1 MQIQSA
7 IIRTI
12 KPPLVF
18 LSHRI
23 IPATTAPG
31 TWPHAEWVWVGGGLK
46 KTNFCSWT
54 EIIRWL
60 QTLAKDCCHPSP
72 EHPGSSR
79 DGVHQGF
86 DLQHCTLKI
95 NQPHAKGSCWICV
108 RWIIDFHVFCHA
120 AGYLGGKNLA
130 RMGYEAQG
138 EAQMS
143 FS

>member
-18 LSHRI
+18 LFTQNHPCNDSTGHL
-23 IPATTAPG
+23 APCR
-31 TWPHAEWVWVGGGLK
+31 VGLGWWGFE

-86 DLQHCTLKI
+86 DLQHCALKI

-108 RWIIDFHVFCHA
+108 HWIIDFHVFCHA